1 MSQEDLS
8 SPVKELS
15 IQESPAVETVDE
27 NDKVEDVMDTNQEQ
41 LQTDENAAPEVEV
54 EVVEEDEENGEGEE
68 DDDDDDFGAFSDASF
83 DEFESRPE
91 PQEVPSTTT
100 ETNSTT
106 YTQLPQS
113 LFNSPSDLQETLNNL
128 LSQSFPG
135 TLPRSSVP
143 QNTDVLNERSK
154 LLLERLTALP
164 YLKPHNWKKSSLRR
178 QLLITLGIPD
188 TESVVTRRKNLDDG
202 MQYKIVS
209 FEDLGMS
216 EQDAEKFKVKNDEII
231 ENLEQSIK
239 DDHVLQSLND
249 DGLDGVIKD
258 YESKVEE
265 ISKLLAVWEYEEK
278 KLENDNSTFEGVVE
292 NLVGHTQRLRREETL
307 KSLKKEAQKSKG
319 IGSMFKKKSKK

>member
-1 MSQEDLS
+1 M
-8 SPVKELS
+8 
-15 IQESPAVETVDE
+15 
-27 NDKVEDVMDTNQEQ
+27 
-41 LQTDENAAPEVEV
+41 
-54 EVVEEDEENGEGEE
+54 
-68 DDDDDDFGAFSDASF
+68 
-83 DEFESRPE
+83 
-91 PQEVPSTTT
+91 
-100 ETNSTT
+100 
-106 YTQLPQS
+106 
-113 LFNSPSDLQETLNNL
+113 
-128 LSQSFPG
+128 
-135 TLPRSSVP
+135 
-143 QNTDVLNERSK
+143 LNERSK

-249 DGLDGVIKD
+249 DDLDGVVKD
-258 YESKVEE
+258 YESKIEE